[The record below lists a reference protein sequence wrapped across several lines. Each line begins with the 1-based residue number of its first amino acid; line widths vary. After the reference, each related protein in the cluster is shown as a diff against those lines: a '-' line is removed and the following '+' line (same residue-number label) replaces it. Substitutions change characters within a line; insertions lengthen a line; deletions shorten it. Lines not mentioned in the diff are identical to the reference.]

1 MDNPDILLLD
11 EPTNHLDMD
20 SIEWLERYLNNYD
33 GIVII
38 VSHDRYFLDNV
49 VSKIIEIEDMESKTY
64 KGNYSSYVKQKEE
77 KLLEQMHNY
86 KEQQKEI
93 KSMESTIKD
102 LRDWQYS

>member
-49 VSKIIEIEDMESKTY
+49 VSKIIELKIWKV
-64 KGNYSSYVKQKEE
+64 N
-77 KLLEQMHNY
+77 L
-86 KEQQKEI
+86 
-93 KSMESTIKD
+93 
-102 LRDWQYS
+102 

>member
-1 MDNPDILLLD
+1 
-11 EPTNHLDMD
+11 
-20 SIEWLERYLNNYD
+20 
-33 GIVII
+33 
-38 VSHDRYFLDNV
+38 
-49 VSKIIEIEDMESKTY
+49 MESKTY

-102 LRDWQYS
+102 LRDWAIQLIIVNSLKELLAWKKGLKE